1 MRLFKDETQH
11 LIYVIY
17 GMRVWVDGVDIQPR
31 KSTKPAETCQ
41 FSGKGSEKARNRQK
55 HVNFQEK
62 VPQKHE
68 TGRNVSVFRKRFQ
81 KSTKPA
87 ETCRFWSLRSRQHT
101 ITVERNKIIIKN
113 IRKPRA
119 ANGEHVIHVRA
130 YQSRGCAPQEVALHK
145 RLHSTRGCTPQE
157 IEHRGYQ
164 NRQPRPKRRLFE
176 DVVLV
181 ILNPV
186 CKNKPL

>member
-1 MRLFKDETQH
+1 MQTYIKTFVFTPFLLFSCIICPRLNSASGICPRSDAHRLADRSPHARNCLLGGRSGYSAPKKHETGRNVS
-11 LIYVIY
+11 IF
-17 GMRVWVDGVDIQPR
+17 RKRFR

-41 FSGKGSEKARNRQK
+41 
-55 HVNFQEK
+55 
-62 VPQKHE
+62 
-68 TGRNVSVFRKRFQ
+68 
-81 KSTKPA
+81 
-87 ETCRFWSLRSRQHT
+87 FWSLRSRQHT
-101 ITVERNKIIIKN
+101 ITVEHNEIIINN

-130 YQSRGCAPQEVALHK
+130 YQSRGCAPQEIA
-145 RLHSTRGCTPQE
+145 
-157 IEHRGYQ
+157 HRGHQ

>member
-1 MRLFKDETQH
+1 MHT
-11 LIYVIY
+11 
-17 GMRVWVDGVDIQPR
+17 VWLTGRPMHGTVCLTDGVDIQPR

-55 HVNFQEK
+55 RVNFQEK
-62 VPQKHE
+62 VPKKHE

-101 ITVERNKIIIKN
+101 ITVERNEMTIN
-113 IRKPRA
+113 NTQKPRA
-119 ANGEHVIHVRA
+119 AKGEHVIHVRA
-130 YQSRGCAPQEVALHK
+130 YQSRDWAPQEIA
-145 RLHSTRGCTPQE
+145 
-157 IEHRGYQ
+157 HRGHQ